1 MGEKDAGGRRAGV
14 GGYDDS
20 LAPAEGPAT
29 PALRHNLF
37 RGVCLF
43 SLTVMCFDVD
53 VFEVY

>member
-37 RGVCLF
+37 RGFCLF